1 MHYLIPACKHN
12 RVCTRRMTQ
21 THLASGTTVGAAH
34 TQHIIHTSTQ
44 LKDSIPALSRCQDNF
59 LLMQRCHPIGIAFHA
74 YAADDPRSTVEVAVH
89 VYSYPCTGR
98 NTVRSARRGGAEAA
112 ALSRCPASLRR
123 VAAQREGSVLR
134 IYSGNMYVYAQVC
147 SRVRHQKVRRETRS
161 AY

>member
-1 MHYLIPACKHN
+1 MPSDRDRIP
-12 RVCTRRMTQ
+12 R
-21 THLASGTTVGAAH
+21 
-34 TQHIIHTSTQ
+34 
-44 LKDSIPALSRCQDNF
+44 PAT
-59 LLMQRCHPIGIAFHA
+59 
-74 YAADDPRSTVEVAVH
+74 DDPRSTVEVAVH

-98 NTVRSARRGGAEAA
+98 NTERSARRGGAEAA

-123 VAAQREGSVLR
+123 VAAQREGSVFR